1 MKYINRIMMVIFV
14 LLLFSGVFDHGNF
27 AFAALFAIPL
37 GAIQLLYC
45 ITLGLKWERLKA
57 NSKSFTGSYLLTV
70 IGYFILWVKISDINF
85 NDNFLIQLIFYG
97 LPIVLALS
105 ITAFLEQK
113 KIEH

>member
-45 ITLGLKWERLKA
+45 IFLGITWDNLKS
-57 NSKSFTGSYLLTV
+57 NSKCFVGSYLLTV
-70 IGYFILWVKISDINF
+70 IGYSILWVKISDVNF
-85 NDNFLIQLIFYG
+85 NNNFLIQLIFYG

-105 ITAFLEQK
+105 ITAFLELK
-113 KIEH
+113 KFEY